1 MPTTLVLVRILAFA
15 AVIGISAV
23 VLALAAHFSNFGSDL
38 DGVSVM
44 LDNTLETYALVVGV
58 ISIIIILPM

>member
-23 VLALAAHFSNFGSDL
+23 VLALAAHFSNFTSDL

-44 LDNTLETYALVVGV
+44 FDNTLETYALVVGV
-58 ISIIIILPM
+58 VSIIIILPM

>member
-23 VLALAAHFSNFGSDL
+23 VLALAAHFSNFADL
-38 DGVSVM
+38 DGVSIM
-44 LDNTLETYALVVGV
+44 LDSTLGTYALVVGV
-58 ISIIIILPM
+58 ASIIIILPV